1 MLFNSFEF
9 IFLFLPVTV
18 IGFYALGKAGG
29 VRPAIGWLVAMSLFF
44 YGWWN
49 PDYLALIIFSVLFN
63 FIVGLF
69 LAKSNMALGIR
80 RLVLALGVSTNLG
93 LIGYYKYANFFVD
106 TINSVTGADFELYSI
121 LLPIGI
127 SFFTFQ
133 QIAFLVDAFQK
144 KTKEYRFLHYCL
156 FVTFFPQLIAG
167 PIVHHLEMMP
177 QFAKRQIFQFELRD
191 FSIGLTIFCIG
202 LFKKVVIADGV
213 AIYSTSVFDAAL
225 LGGAP
230 TFTQAWG
237 AALAFTFQ
245 LYFDFSGYSDMA
257 IGLGRLFGIRLPLN
271 FHSPYK
277 ADSIIDFWR
286 RWHMTLSRF
295 LRNYLYFPLGGNRR
309 GVWRRHLNVL
319 ITMLLGGLWHG
330 ANWTFVF
337 WGGLHGL
344 FLVVNHAWRKLRKI
358 LGWTAGSS
366 RLGRGMARLCTF
378 FAVVV
383 SWVFFRAENIDAAWS
398 MIFAMAGFNGIVLPE
413 KFFFLLGPA
422 GPLLSELGVQF
433 AAPPAGHWEVAKE
446 MMAYVL
452 LLAIVWFAPN
462 TQEIMSRYRPALQT
476 YANLKWNNYP
486 RWAYWRPNLC
496 WSFFSAVVASA
507 AVLGITQIS
516 EFLYFQF

>member
-29 VRPAIGWLVAMSLFF
+29 VRPAMGWLVAASLFF

-49 PDYLALIIFSVLFN
+49 PAYLALIIFSVLFN
-63 FIVGLF
+63 FVVGLF
-69 LAKSNMALGIR
+69 LSKSDLALKIR
-80 RLVLALGVSTNLG
+80 RLVLVLGISTNLG

-106 TINSVTGADFELYSI
+106 TINGVTGAGFELFPI

-177 QFAKRQIFQFELRD
+177 QFAKRGIFQFKLSN
-191 FSIGLTIFCIG
+191 FSVGLTIFCIG

-213 AIYSTSVFDAAL
+213 AVYSTPIFDAAL

-277 ADSIIDFWR
+277 ANSIIDFWHQ
-286 RWHMTLSRF
+286 WHMTLSRF
-295 LRNYLYFPLGGNRR
+295 LREYLYFPLGGNRK
-309 GVWRRHLNVL
+309 GTLRRHLNVL

-344 FLVVNHAWRKLRKI
+344 FLVVNHAWRKLRET
-358 LGWTAGSS
+358 LGWTVGSS
-366 RLGRGMARLCTF
+366 RLGRGAARLCTF

-383 SWVFFRAENIDAAWS
+383 TWVFFRAENIDTAWS
-398 MIFAMAGFNGIVLPE
+398 MIFAMAGFNGVVLPE
-413 KFFFLLGPA
+413 KSFFLLGPA
-422 GPLLSELGVQF
+422 GLLLSELGVRF
-433 AAPPAGHWEVAKE
+433 EAPPAGHWEVVKE
-446 MMAYVL
+446 MTAYIF

-476 YANLKWNNYP
+476 YANLKWGSYP
-486 RWAYWRPNLC
+486 KWAYWRPDLR

-507 AVLGITQIS
+507 AVLGLTQIS